1 MASQFFTA
9 AYITNGKQVIN
20 PSFFYV
26 NTIFILFKTPMC
38 SSFTTSTEII

>member
-1 MASQFFTA
+1 MASQSSTA

-26 NTIFILFKTPMC
+26 NTIFFLFKTPMY
-38 SSFTTSTEII
+38 SSFTTSTEIL